1 MTEKEPKAKP
11 MSNLDFRLMSLTY
24 KLRDF
29 RLPRM
34 NTLKEVGIET
44 GSHVLDYGCG
54 PGGYVVPLV
63 KLVGDSG
70 KIYALDMHPLAIEA
84 VQKLTSK
91 KGITNVQTI
100 LSDCK
105 TGLPPN
111 SIDVILLYDILHNLN
126 NVSDI
131 LTELHRIL
139 KPKGILSLSDH
150 HLKEGEIISAV
161 TGGGLFKLSA
171 KNKRTYSFAGAG
183 SKLNLSQNGG
193 YLCPHKN
200 R

>member
-1 MTEKEPKAKP
+1 MAEKRTTAKP

-24 KLRDF
+24 RLRDF

-34 NTLKEVGIET
+34 NILKEVGIET

-54 PGGYVVPLV
+54 PGRYIVPLV
-63 KLVGDSG
+63 RLVGDSG

-84 VQKLTSK
+84 VRKMTSK

-100 LSDCK
+100 FSDCK

-111 SIDVILLYDILHNLN
+111 SIDVVLLYDILHDLN
-126 NVSDI
+126 NVGDV

-150 HLKEGEIISAV
+150 HLKEEEIIPRMND
-161 TGGGLFKLSA
+161 GGLFKLSA
-171 KNKRTYSFAGAG
+171 KNQRTYSFAGEE
-183 SKLNLSQNGG
+183 SK
-193 YLCPHKN
+193 
-200 R
+200 

>member
-1 MTEKEPKAKP
+1 MPLKETKTKAKP
-11 MSNLDFRLMSLTY
+11 MSNLDFRLMSLAY

-29 RLPRM
+29 RLPRI
-34 NTLKEVGIET
+34 NILKEVGIET

-54 PGGYVVPLV
+54 PGSYIMPLG

-70 KIYALDMHPLAIEA
+70 KIYALDMHLLAIQA

-91 KGITNVQTI
+91 KGIANVQTI

-111 SIDVILLYDILHNLN
+111 SIDAVLLYDILHDLN
-126 NVSDI
+126 NVSDV
-131 LTELHRIL
+131 LMELHRIL
-139 KPKGILSLSDH
+139 KPGGILSVSDH
-150 HLKEGEIISAV
+150 HLKEREVISPV

-171 KNKRTYSFAGAG
+171 KNQRTYSFTGEEG
-183 SKLNLSQNGG
+183 T
-193 YLCPHKN
+193 
-200 R
+200 

>member
-1 MTEKEPKAKP
+1 MRAIMPERETKAKP

-24 KLRDF
+24 KFRDL

-34 NTLKEVGIET
+34 NILKEVGIET

-54 PGGYVVPLV
+54 PGSYIMPVV

-70 KIYALDMHPLAIEA
+70 KIYALDVHPLAIEA
-84 VQKLTSK
+84 VQRLTSK

-111 SIDVILLYDILHNLN
+111 SIDVILLYDILHDLN
-126 NVSDI
+126 NVSDV
-131 LTELHRIL
+131 LAELHRIL
-139 KPKGILSLSDH
+139 KPGGTLSVSDH
-150 HLKEGEIISAV
+150 HLKEEDIVSRV
-161 TGGGLFKLSA
+161 KGGGLYRLSA
-171 KNKRTYSFAGAG
+171 KNKTTYSFAGEEG
-183 SKLNLSQNGG
+183 K
-193 YLCPHKN
+193 
-200 R
+200 